1 MAKDSVRFVRCLMRS
16 HFFLLLAGDM
26 RDSPPHHLCSLSWR
40 HSPQITR
47 ALQAFV
53 LLLAFLLQI
62 NADLHVAVS
71 LRNFEGTDALLAATG
86 NSPEYMYGTATQDW
100 FALHNT
106 FAKNLGAC
114 ATELLSEGM
123 RAINCGGSTPAW
135 KCNDQSMCTWLLEAP
150 AIVDALLLER
160 PAEAAEKWRDKRL
173 TKKWISHV
181 PSSTTQLLPSDWFD
195 EEGNVSEH
203 EDWVVVWLSI
213 CLTI

>member
-1 MAKDSVRFVRCLMRS
+1 MAKDSVRFVLCLMRS
-16 HFFLLLAGDM
+16 HFFLLLAGGM

-100 FALHNT
+100 
-106 FAKNLGAC
+106 
-114 ATELLSEGM
+114 
-123 RAINCGGSTPAW
+123 
-135 KCNDQSMCTWLLEAP
+135 LLEAP

-160 PAEAAEKWRDKRL
+160 PAGAAERWRHKRL

-195 EEGNVSEH
+195 DEGNVSEH

>member
-62 NADLHVAVS
+62 NADPHVAVS

-86 NSPEYMYGTATQDW
+86 NSPKYGTAQDW
-100 FALHNT
+100 FRLHNT
-106 FAKNLGAC
+106 FAKNLDAC

-160 PAEAAEKWRDKRL
+160 PAGAAERWRHKRL

-195 EEGNVSEH
+195 DEGDVSEH